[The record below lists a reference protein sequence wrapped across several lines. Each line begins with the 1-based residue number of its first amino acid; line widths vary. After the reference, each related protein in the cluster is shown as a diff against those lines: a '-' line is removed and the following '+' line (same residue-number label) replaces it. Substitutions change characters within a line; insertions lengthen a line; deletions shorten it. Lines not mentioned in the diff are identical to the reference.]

1 MFSKI
6 LSFIKS
12 GIQFVN
18 GLDTGTKL
26 KIIAG
31 IGLLGGGAAIAL
43 ASSDTDT
50 DHLLEGAVTQVEA
63 LPESDITP
71 EIETVTVTEEIS
83 E

>member
-6 LSFIKS
+6 WSFIKS
-12 GIQFVN
+12 GVQFIN

-26 KIIAG
+26 KIVAG

-43 ASSDTDT
+43 ASNDTDA
-50 DHLLEGAVTQVEA
+50 DHLLESAAIEVEA
-63 LPESDITP
+63 LPEGDITP
-71 EIETVTVTEEIS
+71 EIEKVEEEEIS